1 MDWELPPELQK
12 KFDEV
17 VANNAR
23 LQATL
28 GIKSRTIEER
38 AADHAKKKAAQS
50 NINQL
55 LGNRRPPPKW
65 KI

>member
-1 MDWELPPELQK
+1 MDWQLPPELQK

-17 VANNAR
+17 VANNTR
-23 LQATL
+23 LQSML

-38 AADHAKKKAAQS
+38 AADYQRKKADQEELAK
-50 NINQL
+50 L
-55 LGNRRPPPKW
+55 MGKRRPAPKW

>member
-38 AADHAKKKAAQS
+38 ADDYAKKKLART
-50 NINQL
+50 QL
-55 LGNRRPPPKW
+55 TNLVGNRRPPPKW